1 MRITAVVIATI
12 ILNICF
18 CVNCHAAD
26 NKTARVFDSLP
37 EETRELLEK
46 FGINGELA
54 DSFSSIS
61 PQKAVDTL
69 FGLFRNGFS
78 VPLKTAAGCVGLL
91 LICSLFSS
99 FMPEDS
105 GLFLMGK
112 CMTVMCMMFSL
123 VSVSGEMF
131 TGCCSSL
138 LVTKDFMLTLIPIF
152 VGIVS
157 ASGNPAL
164 AVSFN
169 SVVFGFSEIVALL
182 FEGVVPMLAG
192 VMLAISAASAMNPV
206 MKLEGISRTVTKA
219 VTLFMAFIAGV
230 FVAILSVRGVIAG
243 AADSVT
249 IRGIRFLVG
258 NAVPVVGSAVGEALN
273 SVSAGL
279 MLIKNTVG
287 MLGIAG
293 VAAINLPML
302 INVSLWKAV
311 LYFIAI
317 ASDIAG
323 CAEVKS
329 FSEGINGVL
338 SVIIGALC
346 FVSFVFIISIAIL
359 ITISRG

>member
-1 MRITAVVIATI
+1 MRITAVCIAAVFLI
-12 ILNICF
+12 FCF
-18 CVNCHAAD
+18 CVTCCAAED
-26 NKTARVFDSLP
+26 KTADVFESLP
-37 EETRELLEK
+37 GDAKELLES
-46 FGINGELA
+46 FGIDGALSE
-54 DSFSSIS
+54 SFASIT
-61 PQKAVDTL
+61 PQRAIDTL
-69 FGLFRNGFS
+69 FGLFRDGFAL
-78 VPLKTAAGCVGLL
+78 PMKTAAGCIGLL
-91 LICSLFSS
+91 LISSLFTSL
-99 FMPEDS
+99 MPGS
-105 GLFLMGK
+105 GGLFLMGK
-112 CMTVMCMMFSL
+112 SIAVMCMMFSL
-123 VSVSGEMF
+123 VSVSGQMF

-169 SVVFGFSEIVALL
+169 SVVFGFAEIVALL
-182 FEGVVPMLAG
+182 FESVVPSLAG
-192 VMLAISAASAMNPV
+192 VMLAISSASSMNPL
-206 MKLEGISRTVTKA
+206 MRLDGISRTVTKA

-279 MLIKNTVG
+279 SLIKNTVG

-293 VAAINLPML
+293 VAAINLPVL
-302 INVSLWKAV
+302 INVTMWKTV

-317 ASDIAG
+317 SADIAG
-323 CAEVKS
+323 CTEVKG
-329 FSEGINGVL
+329 FAEGINGVL
-338 SVIIGALC
+338 SVIIGAVC